1 MPRFGFDDGKQGI
14 TFFNFSKTDDH
25 KSAGKETGDASFY
38 HPTENGLTN
47 DDSNSVS
54 KQKREFTRYINSKKK
69 TLSKPEPSEVA
80 VNTQNQPW
88 DYKPNIKC
96 ILEPGQKD
104 ADMWLDD
111 CAISAGSD
119 GDHFNKVYNAK
130 SPSAEKAA
138 TLLDELV
145 ELRGELFDRI
155 KELAKFKQDVRE
167 VGKLI
172 RDDPWAKVQTL
183 SAVSS
188 QLSAWKADKVLDSV
202 ELTTHKIES
211 LCGELDQG
219 SSQTYLS

>member
-1 MPRFGFDDGKQGI
+1 MPRFGFDDSKQGI
-14 TFFNFSKTDDH
+14 TFDFSKKDDQ

-38 HPTENGLTN
+38 QPTENVLTN
-47 DDSNSVS
+47 DDSKSMS
-54 KQKREFTRYINSKKK
+54 KQKREFTRYMNSKKK
-69 TLSKPEPSEVA
+69 PESNIEPSEISV
-80 VNTQNQPW
+80 VKQTQPW
-88 DYKPNIKC
+88 HYKPNIKC
-96 ILEPGQKD
+96 ILEPDQKD
-104 ADMWLDD
+104 ANVWLDD
-111 CAISAGSD
+111 CALSAGSD

-155 KELAKFKQDVRE
+155 KELAQFKQDVRE

-172 RDDPWAKVQTL
+172 RDDPWVKVQTL

-188 QLSAWKADKVLDSV
+188 QLSASRADKVLDSV

-219 SSQTYLS
+219 SSHTYLS